1 MLWKGVQWRSLLAA
15 FPLLA
20 LLLLFS
26 FPANADKPIDVRVL
40 RVSGAGLSPDTA
52 EMLTEVVLAK
62 IAQNFKYR
70 ALPVPA
76 EDPIDMMIDAGC
88 IDFDAECLVK
98 LAGGA
103 DMVLYTEVF
112 ERNGA
117 QAINLRLVEVE
128 TLKVQNP
135 EGEVQDQARVAD
147 FLSTA
152 LERILGPEPEKT
164 PGPVR
169 VDLLSTPPGGEV
181 WIDGEFIGL
190 TPVVTKLKP
199 GTFKLRVAK
208 AGFEE
213 FKDSLVIEPGKAA
226 QLNMA
231 LAAIEVPIADV
242 AAAPAEKEPR
252 KEVKTPVYKKWWFW
266 TIIGAVVVGGA
277 TTAGVLAGQQSGTT
291 GNSSASFSHDPFM
304 APQDVTIY
312 PR

>member
-1 MLWKGVQWRSLLAA
+1 M
-15 FPLLA
+15 
-20 LLLLFS
+20 
-26 FPANADKPIDVRVL
+26 
-40 RVSGAGLSPDTA
+40 
-52 EMLTEVVLAK
+52 
-62 IAQNFKYR
+62 
-70 ALPVPA
+70 
-76 EDPIDMMIDAGC
+76 
-88 IDFDAECLVK
+88 
-98 LAGGA
+98 
-103 DMVLYTEVF
+103 
-112 ERNGA
+112 
-117 QAINLRLVEVE
+117 EVE

-226 QLNMA
+226 QMNMA

-252 KEVKTPVYKKWWFW
+252 KEVKHRFIRNGGFGRSLGRRCWWRNYSRCVSRPA
-266 TIIGAVVVGGA
+266 IR
-277 TTAGVLAGQQSGTT
+277 
-291 GNSSASFSHDPFM
+291 N
-304 APQDVTIY
+304 Y
-312 PR
+312 RK